1 MPEEKRRVLR
11 RAQVVMLVVLAI
23 LVAGGARTLWS
34 RNSNAKV
41 LETGIAENARV
52 YVKVTSPLVGGAAN
66 VVSLPGTLQGFVQA
80 PIGARAT
87 GYLRRWTHDI
97 GTHVEK
103 GELLAEIDSPELDQQ
118 LSQAI
123 AARQQAA
130 ASLSLA
136 KSTVERWE
144 ALRKKDVVAQQELDE
159 KRSTDAQA
167 KANLAAFDANVERL
181 RELEAFKR
189 VVAPFPGV
197 ITRRNVDVGDL
208 IDTNTGRA
216 LFVLTQTDPLRV
228 YVNVP
233 QAYAHLVK
241 AGQQVIVTQAEI
253 SGRKFQGRVERTSG
267 AIDTATRTMQVEVA
281 LPNRDGALL
290 PGAYVQVQ
298 LPLAAS
304 GDMLLNAN
312 AVLFRSE
319 GVRVASVDD
328 AGKVKL
334 LPVRLGRNYGDR
346 IEVLEGLKGNERLV
360 LNPPDTLADGD
371 VVTVAADKTPS

>member
-1 MPEEKRRVLR
+1 MPEEQRRVLR

-23 LVAGGARTLWS
+23 LVIGGARTLWS
-34 RNSNAKV
+34 RSSNAKV
-41 LETGIAENARV
+41 LEAGVAENARQ
-52 YVKVTSPLVGGAAN
+52 YVKVVSPLVGGAGN
-66 VVSLPGTLQGFVQA
+66 TVSLPGTLQGFVQA

-97 GTHVEK
+97 GARVQK

-118 LSQAI
+118 LSQAV

-130 ASLSLA
+130 ASLALA
-136 KSTVERWE
+136 QSTVARWE

-159 KRSTDAQA
+159 KRSSDAQA
-167 KANLAAFDANVERL
+167 KANLAAADANVERL

-189 VVAPFPGV
+189 VVAPFAGV

-208 IDTNTGRA
+208 IDNATGRA

-241 AGQQVIVTQAEI
+241 PGQQVTVTQAEMA
-253 SGRKFQGRVERTSG
+253 SRKFQGRVERTSG

-281 LPNRDGALL
+281 LPNKEGALL

-298 LPLAAS
+298 LPLAGS
-304 GDMLLNAN
+304 RDMLLNAN
-312 AVLFRSE
+312 ALMFRSE
-319 GVRVASVDD
+319 GVRVASVAAD
-328 AGKVKL
+328 GKVKL
-334 LPVRLGRNYGDR
+334 LPVRVGRNFGDR
-346 IEVLEGLKGNERLV
+346 VEVLEGLKGDEKLV
-360 LNPPDTLADGD
+360 LNPSDSLADGD
-371 VVTVAADKTPS
+371 VVTVAQEKTPT